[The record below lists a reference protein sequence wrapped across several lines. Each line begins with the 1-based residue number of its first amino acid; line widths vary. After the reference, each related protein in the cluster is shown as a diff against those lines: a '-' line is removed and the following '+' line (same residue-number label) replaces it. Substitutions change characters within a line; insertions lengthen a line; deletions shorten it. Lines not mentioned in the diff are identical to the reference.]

1 MILMYIFTIF
11 VFYMIFREFIL
22 DNSNVKQLDFPSG
35 VVVFMAACA
44 VPDIIVVVGKF
55 FVGQLM

>member
-1 MILMYIFTIF
+1 
-11 VFYMIFREFIL
+11 MIFREFIL